1 MHEPSL
7 GSSLIDAQLPVY
19 EQRVLRTQV
28 VRAPGPAT
36 FAAIQRVDFF
46 RSPVVALPNR
56 ARVAIDAVRER
67 RCACIQRGESEF
79 RFDQLLEPGGG
90 FQLLAEEPDHAM
102 VLGFIGRWWEK
113 GYGRVPWAAEDFGRF
128 SLPGYGIGAWG
139 FAVLEYDTVTSV
151 LVTEVRVHGTD
162 ERARRMFR
170 RYWVIVGPFVKAM
183 SGPILRLIRDEA
195 ETPAPPTR
203 AAPWTGQIEIT
214 ESDSGT

>member
-36 FAAIQRVDFF
+36 FAAIQRVDFC

-79 RFDQLLEPGGG
+79 RFAQLLEPGGG

-102 VLGFIGRWWEK
+102 VL
-113 GYGRVPWAAEDFGRF
+113 
-128 SLPGYGIGAWG
+128 
-139 FAVLEYDTVTSV
+139 
-151 LVTEVRVHGTD
+151 
-162 ERARRMFR
+162 
-170 RYWVIVGPFVKAM
+170 
-183 SGPILRLIRDEA
+183 
-195 ETPAPPTR
+195 
-203 AAPWTGQIEIT
+203 
-214 ESDSGT
+214 